1 MQRVVSG
8 EGIHGLSKQYSFS
21 DQIDKE
27 QPTGDYLARNSS
39 ENNETMMP
47 YSHSTAFDGTANF
60 VENDGE
66 GYFED
71 EDDGCVTMDM
81 DDTYATFTSDPI
93 IAGSQLEPQQQQ
105 EEIRHM
111 SQRHYSESPSRSI
124 SSITEGS
131 NSNSNDTQQRTA
143 NATDDQQQQHT
154 PMSIISGLLPTVG
167 LPRNDS
173 RNSGTTTSFGSG
185 LQRSQNSSRDWGWF
199 EDVHHSDQSITG
211 STNSNAGTAIGNN
224 RTGGNN
230 KSERTTMGGSV
241 ASSGANRTSLPQH
254 QLTNTR
260 TGDIVHGIGTG
271 TINNGNERTSIG
283 GQNSSGN
290 HHIEGGGDIANNN
303 KNNWNNRLRPR
314 DRGDNNTKAA
324 SLLPTGDEML
334 IDEMQEYLEP
344 FLIHPRPRDM
354 ENEAAVQAVTAPN
367 YVLEES
373 LSDQLLWKRT
383 AGNRPPQPVEERAFF
398 EAMWAENFA
407 ASEVNYRMPA
417 EVLTATT
424 PVSLNPFADG
434 NFGTVVTGVIG
445 TGGTP
450 VAEVGGSVIGGAN
463 HQDVADIVSSFVVP
477 GGTSEH
483 GVASGHHNTHL
494 QNQPRIVRSNSGSGD
509 DLIVYTK
516 GDNVFG
522 TTVSKSFA
530 RPSINGEL
538 ASGVDTV
545 NISIASYRV
554 VESEK
559 RGKHAQFLVIYR
571 EGSIRDTIGVW
582 KRYSDFQELSKK
594 VTKVHEGCAT
604 VIVNMS
610 PLAMTEEHDVEH
622 LPNAIT
628 SWHLLKKRKRWYR
641 CLDSG
646 YLSLKA
652 FLLERFLHDILFES
666 STPDLLREFVG
677 VPPPR

>member
-124 SSITEGS
+124 SSITEG
-131 NSNSNDTQQRTA
+131 SNSNDTQQRTA

-290 HHIEGGGDIANNN
+290 HHIEGGGDSANNN

-354 ENEAAVQAVTAPN
+354 ENG
-367 YVLEES
+367 
-373 LSDQLLWKRT
+373 K
-383 AGNRPPQPVEERAFF
+383 
-398 EAMWAENFA
+398 
-407 ASEVNYRMPA
+407 
-417 EVLTATT
+417 
-424 PVSLNPFADG
+424 
-434 NFGTVVTGVIG
+434 
-445 TGGTP
+445 
-450 VAEVGGSVIGGAN
+450 SVI
-463 HQDVADIVSSFVVP
+463 DSF
-477 GGTSEH
+477 
-483 GVASGHHNTHL
+483 
-494 QNQPRIVRSNSGSGD
+494 
-509 DLIVYTK
+509 
-516 GDNVFG
+516 
-522 TTVSKSFA
+522 
-530 RPSINGEL
+530 
-538 ASGVDTV
+538 
-545 NISIASYRV
+545 
-554 VESEK
+554 
-559 RGKHAQFLVIYR
+559 
-571 EGSIRDTIGVW
+571 
-582 KRYSDFQELSKK
+582 
-594 VTKVHEGCAT
+594 
-604 VIVNMS
+604 
-610 PLAMTEEHDVEH
+610 
-622 LPNAIT
+622 
-628 SWHLLKKRKRWYR
+628 
-641 CLDSG
+641 
-646 YLSLKA
+646 
-652 FLLERFLHDILFES
+652 
-666 STPDLLREFVG
+666 
-677 VPPPR
+677 